1 MKDSKFLDFENWFM
15 RKTEVWKQNGL
26 KLTKTSYIETPQRHS
41 YYIALENEHDGSAEI
56 VLYESNNIYWVDF
69 EAWNGISD
77 ELFVKAGIRYT
88 SSRNLMDV
96 ENKFLEYMEA

>member
-1 MKDSKFLDFENWFM
+1 MKDSKFLDFEAWFM
-15 RKTEVWKQNGL
+15 RKTEVWKRNGL

-41 YYIALENEHDGSAEI
+41 YYIALENEQDGSAEI

-96 ENKFLEYMEA
+96 ENEFLEYMEA